1 MCGIC
6 LIMKIKF
13 NQIDFNILKDIENYI
28 NLFDDKFT
36 TKKKKILMKK
46 ILLIIM

>member
-13 NQIDFNILKDIENYI
+13 NKIDFNILKDIENYN
-28 NLFDDKFT
+28 NLFDD
-36 TKKKKILMKK
+36 
-46 ILLIIM
+46 